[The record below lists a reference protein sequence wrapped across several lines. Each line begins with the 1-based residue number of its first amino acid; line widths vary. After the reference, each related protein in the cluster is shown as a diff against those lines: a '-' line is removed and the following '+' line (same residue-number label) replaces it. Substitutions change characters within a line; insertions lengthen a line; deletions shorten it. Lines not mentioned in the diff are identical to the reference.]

1 MFISKKHISR
11 RMVLRGIGATVA
23 LPFLESMVPAQT
35 PIRRTA
41 AAPKSRFAAVEI
53 CHGAA
58 GSTRLG
64 QKMHYWSPEKEGA
77 DFEFTPT
84 LISLEPYRDYITI
97 VTNTDL
103 ENARAHTL
111 KEEGADHTRASAC
124 FLTAAKPKMT
134 EGADFY
140 CGPSIDQIYAEKRS
154 TDTPLPSIQLTI
166 EDTGS
171 LKGACGYGYS
181 CVYSYT
187 VSWRSATS
195 PMPMERNPRVVF
207 ERLFGAGGTAEE
219 RTQRLWEERSVLDR
233 ITHSVSRLKNE
244 LSARD
249 RVRLTQ
255 YLDDVREVE
264 RRIQKIEQHNNDG
277 AGERQLPNAPAGV
290 PDSFAE
296 HVSLMYDLQA
306 LAFMTETTR
315 VSTFK
320 YAMDVSSAIYPNSGV
335 TTPFHTASHH
345 GETPK
350 NVAEFAKLNQYHVST
365 VAPFLK
371 KLKDT
376 PDGDGNLLDHT
387 LLLYGSPMGDS
398 HVHEHLRLPIFLA
411 GRANGAVKGNLHIK
425 NQEGTPLANLL
436 LAILHR
442 LGVEDVPLI
451 GDSTGEIAI

>member
-1 MFISKKHISR
+1 
-11 RMVLRGIGATVA
+11 
-23 LPFLESMVPAQT
+23 
-35 PIRRTA
+35 
-41 AAPKSRFAAVEI
+41 
-53 CHGAA
+53 
-58 GSTRLG
+58 
-64 QKMHYWSPEKEGA
+64 
-77 DFEFTPT
+77 
-84 LISLEPYRDYITI
+84 
-97 VTNTDL
+97 
-103 ENARAHTL
+103 
-111 KEEGADHTRASAC
+111 
-124 FLTAAKPKMT
+124 
-134 EGADFY
+134 
-140 CGPSIDQIYAEKRS
+140 
-154 TDTPLPSIQLTI
+154 
-166 EDTGS
+166 
-171 LKGACGYGYS
+171 
-181 CVYSYT
+181 
-187 VSWRSATS
+187 
-195 PMPMERNPRVVF
+195 MPMERNPRVVF